1 MAATCNQIRDT
12 LHLSASLWLLSPTPR
27 APFCLLTCLPSTG
40 LCDRLCLLASPVST
54 RCPLWS
60 REAHSQERGPLVCRD
75 QLMCSPRCINS
86 RVPALVPLTFPD
98 VLGAWD
104 GPYLSQDLLRLYRE
118 LFLSHALSCPSLEL
132 VSLSERMAGVR
143 DEAVENLVSSLE
155 KVALSDVG
163 AGPLRL
169 SATLSC
175 LRAHCCPLDL
185 SLQSTA
191 VLRKP
196 PLFLYLLLEC

>member
-1 MAATCNQIRDT
+1 MCWGPGTV
-12 LHLSASLWLLSPTPR
+12 LSPPR
-27 APFCLLTCLPSTG
+27 ICCDSVGST
-40 LCDRLCLLASPVST
+40 
-54 RCPLWS
+54 
-60 REAHSQERGPLVCRD
+60 
-75 QLMCSPRCINS
+75 
-86 RVPALVPLTFPD
+86 F
-98 VLGAWD
+98 
-104 GPYLSQDLLRLYRE
+104 
-118 LFLSHALSCPSLEL
+118 SHAVSCPSLEL

-163 AGPLRL
+163 AGLLRL

-175 LRAHCCPLDL
+175 LRARCCPLDL